1 MGLAVHDEL
10 RCRGQR
16 RGEGRLRG
24 RFERQRPRVR
34 DAVEQ
39 GRKREIVG
47 RFRLAG
53 VRVRDVQRAA
63 IRTAFGDGDGQA
75 GESDVG
81 VFEKVG

>member
-1 MGLAVHDEL
+1 MSCVAAGSGVARAGFV
-10 RCRGQR
+10 
-16 RGEGRLRG
+16 
-24 RFERQRPRVR
+24 